1 MASLST
7 AVSADSIAAPKNV
20 TRSPGELALSKISIA
35 WKGNSLL
42 AARNAAYDIGE
53 LVAGGMLAHHK
64 GDEFWK
70 RRFAVQLLDEKWWST
85 VHESF
90 QSGRGS
96 LATMADLM
104 EKYFPVAANNSPFFE
119 PTVFE
124 WEDPATIPV
133 RDWIYGKHLIR
144 RHVSA
149 TIASGAVG
157 KTSLKIVEALALATG
172 RPLLGVDVPKRSKVW
187 LFNLEDDMTEIRRRV
202 SAAMIHYNIKPADI
216 GDRLMIDGE
225 KSLLITKTDN
235 KGTKINVP
243 VIDAVVEAIQALE
256 VDVLIVD
263 PFISSHDAQ
272 ESDSGA
278 MDLVM
283 KSGWVRVARDGNC
296 AVELCHH
303 TTKTD
308 ASSGAATAMSGR
320 GSGAVVFACR
330 SVVVLN
336 PMSPEDAQKAGL
348 DSSAGYFSAVDDK
361 ENLTP
366 QTRLRNWYKMVGV
379 PLGNGGGNGNLAQ
392 FRSDNIGVVTSWQWP
407 SNTSFTED
415 VTADQLQA
423 ILNLLKVGEHRKD
436 NQAKEW
442 AGYVVGKV
450 LGLGTSKETM
460 EPQDQKRITRMIDTW
475 VNNNDLQIYTLTTAD
490 RKKRQGLRAV

>member
-1 MASLST
+1 MVSLST
-7 AVSADSIAAPKNV
+7 ALADSTAVLKN
-20 TRSPGELALSKISIA
+20 TSRSKGEIALSKISIA
-35 WKGNSLL
+35 WKGNSLT

-53 LVAGGMLAHHK
+53 LIAGGMLAHHK
-64 GDEFWK
+64 GEEFWK
-70 RRFAVQLLDEKWWST
+70 RRFTVQLVDEKWWST

-90 QSGRGS
+90 QSGRAS
-96 LATMADLM
+96 LVTMNDLL
-104 EKYFPVAANNSPFFE
+104 EKYFPVVANDSEFFE

-124 WEDPATIPV
+124 WEDPAAIPV
-133 RDWIYGKHLIR
+133 REWIYGKHLIR

-172 RPLLGVDVPKRSKVW
+172 RALLGQDAPKRSRVW
-187 LFNLEDDMTEIRRRV
+187 LFNLEDDMTELRRRV
-202 SAAMIHYNIKPADI
+202 SAAMMHYNIKPADI
-216 GDRLMIDGE
+216 GDRLLIDGE
-225 KSLLITKTDN
+225 KSLLITKTDH

-243 VIDAVVEAIQALE
+243 VVDAIVEAIEALE
-256 VDVLIVD
+256 IDVLIVD

-308 ASSGAATAMSGR
+308 SSSGMATAMSGR

-330 SVVVLN
+330 SVMVLN
-336 PMSPEDAQKAGL
+336 PMSLDDAKKAGL
-348 DSSAGYFSAVDDK
+348 ESPAGYFSAIDDK

-366 QTRLRNWYKMVGV
+366 QTRLRDWYKMIGV
-379 PLGNGGGNGNLAQ
+379 SLGNGGKGNIAQ
-392 FRSDNIGVVTSWQWP
+392 LKSDQVGVVTRWQYP
-407 SNTSFTED
+407 TNASFTEG
-415 VTADQLQA
+415 VTDEQLQA
-423 ILNLLKVGEHRKD
+423 IKNLLKLGEHRKD
-436 NQAKEW
+436 NQATDW
-442 AGYVVGKV
+442 AGYKVGEV
-450 LGLGTSKETM
+450 LGVGSSK
-460 EPQDQKRITRMIDTW
+460 DT
-475 VNNNDLQIYTLTTAD
+475 IPS
-490 RKKRQGLRAV
+490 